1 VKCKQNYSTAFT
13 VIISDFKLGSY
24 FNTNNCYNF
33 PFSIMGCNQSAAVT
47 TQQAKVSEIPC
58 TPEDIGRYINDIRA
72 NPSKYAALLEK
83 EI

>member
-1 VKCKQNYSTAFT
+1 
-13 VIISDFKLGSY
+13 
-24 FNTNNCYNF
+24 
-33 PFSIMGCNQSAAVT
+33 MGCNQSAAVT